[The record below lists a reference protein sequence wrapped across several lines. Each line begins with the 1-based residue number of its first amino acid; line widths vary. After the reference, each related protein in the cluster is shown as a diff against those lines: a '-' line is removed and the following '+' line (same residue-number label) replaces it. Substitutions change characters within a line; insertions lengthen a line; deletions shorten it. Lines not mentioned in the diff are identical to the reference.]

1 MQEYTLSVR
10 ELQADDLE
18 HIARYWVSAGDDYL
32 RGMGAD
38 PEKMPGFGEWVERL
52 AVQLDQP
59 YNQKQ
64 SYCLIWQVD
73 GRPAGHS
80 NVSKIVF
87 GEEAYMH
94 LHLWESGFRQKGAG
108 TTLVRMTLP
117 YFFENLHLKPL
128 YCEPYALN
136 PAPNKTLEKA
146 GFRFVREYV
155 TTPGFLNFE
164 QPVSRWELSRA
175 DFAQLAPVT
184 S

>member
-1 MQEYTLSVR
+1 MENTLSVR
-10 ELQADDLE
+10 EMQAGDVE
-18 HIARYWVSAGDDYL
+18 RIARYWVSASADYL

-38 PEKMPGFGEWVERL
+38 PAKMPGLDEWMQRL
-52 AVQLDQP
+52 SVQLDQS
-59 YNQKQ
+59 YDQKQ
-64 SYCLIWQVD
+64 SYCLIWQAD
-73 GRPAGHS
+73 GRPVGHS

-94 LHLWESGFRQKGAG
+94 LHLWESPFRKRGMG
-108 TTLVRMTLP
+108 TALVRMTLP
-117 YFFENLHLKPL
+117 WYFENLHLKTL

-164 QPVSRWELSRA
+164 QPVKRWELSEA
-175 DFAQLAPVT
+175 DFRQLANSV
-184 S
+184 